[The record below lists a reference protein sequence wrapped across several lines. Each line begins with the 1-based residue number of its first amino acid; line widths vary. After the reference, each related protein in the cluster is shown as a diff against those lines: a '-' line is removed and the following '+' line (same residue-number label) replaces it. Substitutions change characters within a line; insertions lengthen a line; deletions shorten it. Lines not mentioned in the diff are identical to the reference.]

1 VRANNALPSI
11 NDQLQGIPV
20 GSLIEEQLVCANSS
34 EAQRFRLNP
43 DVKFRQVR
51 QSAPDE
57 LEFSWF
63 VNTNEDVGDF
73 RLELRTRSFPQTTL
87 FQRDLPYDTRYN

>member
-1 VRANNALPSI
+1 
-11 NDQLQGIPV
+11 
-20 GSLIEEQLVCANSS
+20 LIEEQLVCENST
-34 EAQRFRLNP
+34 EAAIFRLNP
-43 DVKFRQVR
+43 DVKFRDVR
-51 QSAPDE
+51 QSGPSD

-87 FQRDLPYDTRYN
+87 FQRDLPYDTR